1 MLSDGSH
8 VVASE
13 GKTPLMIWRIFLPIT
28 LLTLAAGLSAVW
40 TALLGYGVVSLVEE
54 VL

>member
-1 MLSDGSH
+1 MLSDESP
-8 VVASE
+8 VVASDR
-13 GKTPLMIWRIFLPIT
+13 KSPLIIWRIFLPIT
-28 LLTLAAGLSAVW
+28 LVTLGIGLCAAW